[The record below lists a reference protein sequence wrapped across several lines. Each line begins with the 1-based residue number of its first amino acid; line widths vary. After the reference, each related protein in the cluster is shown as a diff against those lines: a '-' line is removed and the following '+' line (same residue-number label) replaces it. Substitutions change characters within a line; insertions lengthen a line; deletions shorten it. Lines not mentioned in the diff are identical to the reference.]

1 ILNELMIEDEPFIV
15 EIDKTEEDKVG
26 YFLVNDF
33 SNNMYNVVV
42 GYDGVKIST
51 ITALDEMNNIAE
63 MMFDIVQSVEK

>member
-1 ILNELMIEDEPFIV
+1 MIEDEPFIV